1 MIIKDKTFIIKVEF
15 IFFSRYLILDFD
27 CEDKSDEFQCEGI
40 KITND
45 YAKEILPVNENRD
58 PVIIHINVSI
68 NSFPVID
75 TKNVKFSSDFW
86 LHLRWHDLRLSFWN
100 LSNNTILNR

>member
-45 YAKEILPVNENRD
+45 YAKGTIHKPRGLFRWEGVGQMRIL
-58 PVIIHINVSI
+58 
-68 NSFPVID
+68 
-75 TKNVKFSSDFW
+75 
-86 LHLRWHDLRLSFWN
+86 
-100 LSNNTILNR
+100 